1 MPVGLV
7 IVSHSAQLA
16 AGVAELAGQMTQG
29 KIPIATAG
37 GAGNGILGTSV
48 ETILTAIQSVDGPDG
63 VLVLLD
69 LGSAILSTE
78 MALEM
83 LDDDQRNH
91 VLLSSAPMVEG
102 AIAAAVESSLGRTLA
117 EVKLAAERTASVEQ
131 LRQLKPLAQN
141 EETTETPV
149 SPPTIAEQTPATNA
163 LEVQLTL
170 TNPAGLHARP
180 ASLFVQTSGRF
191 QSAIQVGLR
200 GKQANAL
207 SIMAVLSLGV
217 RQGDTITVRASGNDA
232 QAALDALSELVH
244 ANFYET
250 PPSHESSVGAN
261 VSRPPSFTDS
271 LTDSSASARK
281 DGGDISAPTTSD
293 IPQGKDEPWRA
304 IMTSRGV
311 AVGPAFLYTSQR
323 PALISVERRAISSEQ
338 VGAEQALLQK
348 TLEQAAQE
356 LAAMTATVESNVGQA
371 EAAIFTAQTLMLR
384 DPELLAAMQNMIAEQ
399 HIDAASALAVTGEQQ
414 ATTLEGLDDALL
426 AARAADVRDA
436 VSRAV
441 QFLRGQGAEGVA
453 PQDLSAL
460 RQPVILVAR
469 ELTPSDTAL
478 LRPDVVLG
486 ICTTYGGPTAHAAIL
501 ARSLGIPAIAGLNE
515 AALSVI
521 HTGDILGLDADR
533 ALLYHR
539 PSQTAYTRLQQQASE
554 LQQRQSEL
562 KKAAQQAQIQGPL
575 VVNGRTISLL
585 ANIASEAE
593 AEAARQWGAEG
604 VGLLRTEFLFATA
617 QTLPGEDEQRNR
629 YVRVF
634 QAFKGD
640 TTRRTGPI
648 VVRTLDAGA
657 DKPMPA
663 LNAILGTATEANPAL
678 GLRGIRIHLAHP
690 VLLEQQL
697 RALLLAAA
705 DTGIELHIMFPMITT
720 VEELVSAR
728 AIFERVYNELRDQ
741 HVALPAHVPVGIM
754 VEVPSAAIM
763 APELA
768 HIADFFSIGAND
780 LLQYTLA
787 SDRTNTA
794 VSHLYNPLQPA
805 VLRLI
810 HQIAEAGRNAGKPVA
825 VCGEIAGD
833 TRLAPI
839 LVALGI
845 DELSMA
851 PTALPAVR
859 TTLSQLSATTL
870 TAIAQ
875 QVLNASTVA
884 DVEQVSKS

>member
-1 MPVGLV
+1 MLPEAV
-7 IVSHSAQLA
+7 A
-16 AGVAELAGQMTQG
+16 A
-29 KIPIATAG
+29 
-37 GAGNGILGTSV
+37 
-48 ETILTAIQSVDGPDG
+48 
-63 VLVLLD
+63 
-69 LGSAILSTE
+69 
-78 MALEM
+78 
-83 LDDDQRNH
+83 
-91 VLLSSAPMVEG
+91 
-102 AIAAAVESSLGRTLA
+102 
-117 EVKLAAERTASVEQ
+117 
-131 LRQLKPLAQN
+131 
-141 EETTETPV
+141 
-149 SPPTIAEQTPATNA
+149 PPTVAEQTPATNA

-180 ASLFVQTSGRF
+180 ASLFVQTAGRF
-191 QSAIQVGLR
+191 QSTIQVGLR

-207 SIMAVLSLGV
+207 SITAVLSLGV
-217 RQGDTITVRASGNDA
+217 RQGDTITVRASGDDA
-232 QAALDALSELVH
+232 QAALDALSELVQ

-250 PPSHESSVGAN
+250 PSPGAGTALARPSPNEAN
-261 VSRPPSFTDS
+261 VGTASASPPPNEVNVGTASASPPPITDS
-271 LTDSSASARK
+271 PVQIKEDGRPSSE
-281 DGGDISAPTTSD
+281 DGRAKAVPTV
-293 IPQGKDEPWRA
+293 PALPQNMLQGKDEPWRG
-304 IMTSRGV
+304 ITVSTGV
-311 AVGPAFLYTSQR
+311 AVGPAFLYTAQR
-323 PALISVERRAISSEQ
+323 PALSNVERRGISSGQ
-338 VGAEQALLQK
+338 VAAEQALLRQ

-356 LAAMTATVESNVGQA
+356 LTDMARTVESSVGQS
-371 EAAIFTAQTLMLR
+371 EAAIFTAQAFMLR
-384 DPELLAAMQNMIAEQ
+384 DPELLTLMQNMIAEQ
-399 HIDAASALAVTGEQQ
+399 HSDAASALAVVGEQQ
-414 ATTLEGLDDALL
+414 ATTLEGLDDPLL

-441 QFLRGQGAEGVA
+441 QHLRGQGQQSEQ
-453 PQDLSAL
+453 QDLSTL
-460 RQPVILVAR
+460 SQPVILVAH

-486 ICTTYGGPTAHAAIL
+486 ICTTLGGPTAHAAIL

-521 HTGDILGLDADR
+521 HTGDMLGLDADNG
-533 ALLYHR
+533 LLYHQ
-539 PSQTAYTRLQQQASE
+539 PAQAVYTRLQQQAGA
-554 LQQRQSEL
+554 LQQRQAAL
-562 KKAAQQAQIQGPL
+562 KQAAQQAQEQGSL

-617 QTLPGEDEQRNR
+617 QTLPDEDEQRNR

-640 TTRRTGPI
+640 TSRRVGPI

-663 LNAILGTATEANPAL
+663 LNAILGTAAEANPAL

-690 VLLEQQL
+690 GLLEQQL

-720 VEELVSAR
+720 VEELVTAR
-728 AIFERVYNELRDQ
+728 AIFERVYNGLRDQ
-741 HVALPAHVPVGIM
+741 HVVALPAHVPVGIM

-768 HIADFFSIGAND
+768 RIADFFSIGAND

-787 SDRTNTA
+787 SDRTNTSVA
-794 VSHLYNPLQPA
+794 HLYNPMQPS
-805 VLRLI
+805 VLRFI

-845 DELSMA
+845 DELSMT
-851 PTALPAVR
+851 PTALPTVR
-859 TTLSQLSATTL
+859 ATLSQLSAPML
-870 TAIAQ
+870 QDIAQ

-884 DVEQVSKS
+884 EVEKNIQ